1 MEAEDQIKRRI
12 TEDYVNDSMHAQE
25 ERLKK
30 ELIMVF

>member
-12 TEDYVNDSMHAQE
+12 TEDYVNDSMHALE